1 MRTLLVLVI
10 ALLLS
15 SITLGEESFDGLVEA
30 VQAKDDVRA
39 LQIVE
44 KLEENGQSSF
54 GLYYNQGLA
63 YRDQARFA
71 QARAA
76 FEKALLYS
84 PRDLATR
91 RRLREVKEKLSPQLA
106 EKDVTGTPLWTPVE
120 AKIALAIVSLLAL
133 TLGFGRA
140 LGKPISA
147 KAVTVGF
154 LFVLA
159 LIALLYLTDPP
170 PSRGVVIAP
179 KARLLPEAR
188 SGEGGAVI
196 NKGILVEV
204 MDRKGHYL
212 QVRLKG
218 DETGWLREGELIVL

>member
-1 MRTLLVLVI
+1 VRTLLT
-10 ALLLS
+10 LLLALILCS
-15 SITLGEESFDGLVEA
+15 VASAQESFGDLVEA
-30 VQAKDDVRA
+30 VQVKDDVRA
-39 LQIVE
+39 LQMAEQLE
-44 KLEENGQSSF
+44 KDDQNSF

-63 YRDQARFA
+63 FRDQARFA
-71 QARAA
+71 RARAA

-106 EKDVTGTPLWTPVE
+106 EKDVTGTPLWTPLE
-120 AKIALAIVSLLAL
+120 AQIALGAVCLLVVG
-133 TLGFGRA
+133 LGLGRA
-140 LGKPISA
+140 LGKRISGRTLTA
-147 KAVTVGF
+147 GF
-154 LFVLA
+154 VFFLAVLA
-159 LIALLYLTDPP
+159 VLHLTNPP